1 MTLRRLTTLLLA
13 CGSLA
18 LGLAGQAQAFGG
30 NYVVHGG
37 SAVERTELSAALD
50 ASSFDWSLVPARIEI
65 YLAPNTQTYAAPG
78 QIWIN
83 SKLLDTGRFAWGLVQ
98 HEYAHQV
105 DFFLLDETT
114 REKLNSLLHGA
125 DWYGVGSP
133 HRLRGDERFASTLAW
148 AYWPSPQSALRPA
161 SARDEAAAMR
171 PARFR
176 ALMTKLLGAPQASGS
191 FAPRHSLAYAP
202 PEFRALS
209 FQLPFGFY

>member
-13 CGSLA
+13 CSSLA

-30 NYVVHGG
+30 DYVVYGG
-37 SAVERTELSAALD
+37 TPGERAELSAALD
-50 ASSFDWSLVPARIEI
+50 ASSFDWSLVPARIDI
-65 YLAPNTQTYAAPG
+65 HLAPDTQTYAAPG
-78 QIWIN
+78 QIWVN
-83 SKLLDTGRFAWGLVQ
+83 SRLLDTGRFAWGLVQ

-105 DFFLLDETT
+105 DCFLLDETM
-114 REKLNSLLHGA
+114 RHKLNSLLHGA

-161 SARDEAAAMR
+161 STSDEAAAMR

-176 ALMTKLLGAPQASGS
+176 ALMTKLLGAPQTSGS
-191 FAPRHSLAYAP
+191 FAPRHSLSFEAP
-202 PEFRALS
+202 ELRGLALP
-209 FQLPFGFY
+209 LPFGF

>member
-1 MTLRRLTTLLLA
+1 MNLRRLTTLLLA

-18 LGLAGQAQAFGG
+18 LGVAGQAQAFGG
-30 NYVVHGG
+30 DYVVHGG
-37 SAVERTELSAALD
+37 TTDERAEVSAALD
-50 ASSFDWSLVPARIEI
+50 ASSFDWGLVPARIDI
-65 YLAPNTQTYAAPG
+65 HLAPDTQTYAASG

-83 SKLLDTGRFAWGLVQ
+83 TKLLDTGRFAWGLVQ

-105 DFFLLDETT
+105 DYFLLDESM
-114 REKLNSLLHGA
+114 RHKLNSLLHGA

-133 HRLRGDERFASTLAW
+133 HHLRGVERFASTLAW

-161 SARDEAAAMR
+161 SAADEAAAMR

-191 FAPRHSLAYAP
+191 FVPRHSLAFAP
-202 PEFRALS
+202 AFRALA
-209 FQLPFGFY
+209 FPLPFGF